1 MTYISQFPHKISAF
15 TNLQTKLTV
24 VVSMYLCSIL
34 DSPYYS
40 KRLLLLSL
48 HFDMTRCITV
58 LTREINRLIIGE
70 SVSHFPSLTIY
81 RKVLFD

>member
-1 MTYISQFPHKISAF
+1 MTYISQFPHLQIFKQ
-15 TNLQTKLTV
+15 NLLLYCCYV
-24 VVSMYLCSIL
+24 YLCSIL
-34 DSPYYS
+34 DSPYYI